1 MRQDGDMQKRDFS
14 LYGAVDLG
22 ARAAVAKKQQERGS
36 QQGQPDGG
44 QFVIDVTDETFNAEV
59 IERSLQVPVMVAF
72 VVDREPVCDEL
83 MAGLTKLVGEGQGAW
98 LLARID
104 IEVNRQLQGYLQQLR
119 VQSLPFV
126 GVVVQGQLMP
136 FLNGPAPEAEL
147 RAATAELWT
156 ALKEQGLMGD
166 LPPAAVI
173 EAEPEDEVDPVH
185 AAAEAALATGD
196 YEAAAEAYKSI
207 LDKDPADAFAKRRL
221 ALTELS
227 IRVRSYGQGEF
238 GADAASQLKAA
249 DVELL
254 NGDVDGA
261 FDRLIAVVRN
271 TSGEERNAARL
282 HLLSLFETLPA
293 DDTRIGRARRALQAA
308 LF

>member
-1 MRQDGDMQKRDFS
+1 MQKRDFS

-22 ARAAVAKKQQERGS
+22 ARAAVAKKQQERSS
-36 QQGQPDGG
+36 QEGQPTGAG
-44 QFVIDVTDETFNAEV
+44 FVLDVTDETFNAEV

-83 MAGLTKLVGEGQGAW
+83 MSGLTKLVGEGQGAW
-98 LLARID
+98 LLARVD

-147 RAATAELWT
+147 RTATEELWT

-166 LPPAAVI
+166 LPPAA
-173 EAEPEDEVDPVH
+173 ESADEPEDEVDPVH
-185 AAAEAALATGD
+185 AAAEDALARGD
-196 YEAAAEAYKSI
+196 HAAAAQAYRSI
-207 LDKDPADAFAKRRL
+207 VEKDPADEFARRRL

-227 IRVRSYGQGEF
+227 VRVRGYGQGEF

-261 FDRLIAVVRN
+261 FDRLIAVVRA
-271 TSGEERNAARL
+271 TSGDERNAARL

-293 DDTRIGRARRALQAA
+293 DDTRITRARRALQAA

>member
-1 MRQDGDMQKRDFS
+1 MQKRDFS

-22 ARAAVAKKQQERGS
+22 ARAAVAKKQQER

-98 LLARID
+98 YLARID
-104 IEVNRQLQGYLQQLR
+104 IEINRQLQGYLQQLR

-166 LPPAAVI
+166 LPPAAAWTGSTSSSASASI
-173 EAEPEDEVDPVH
+173 
-185 AAAEAALATGD
+185 AAAEQALATGD

-207 LDKDPADAFAKRRL
+207 LEKDPADAFAKRRL

-227 IRVRSYGQGEF
+227 LRVRGYGQGEF

-293 DDTRIGRARRALQAA
+293 DDTRIARARRALQSA